1 MRHKMV
7 KISIMAALVAGLPLV
22 AIAQDASS
30 LSGDASGTITT
41 QQIDNLNGRIA
52 VLEAELKIAKLK
64 ASIKKA
70 NSTKASSIG
79 LPGSSPAIPMQSSVL
94 GGYASFGSH
103 AKGSSMP
110 RVESI
115 MGTHGRL
122 SAMVSMPDGG
132 QRIVKPGSH
141 LSNGMIVQDVTPSG
155 VEVNGKKGIQ
165 WLSFMNGNSD
175 ESVTHKDSISSTPFS
190 NNIPPPPFTPP
201 TMTSMPNSSS
211 MNSAQESGPSPYAG
225 MTGGN

>member
-22 AIAQDASS
+22 AMAQDASS
-30 LSGDASGTITT
+30 LSDDASGTITT

-70 NSTKASSIG
+70 NSTRVSSTGIT
-79 LPGSSPAIPMQSSVL
+79 GSPSPISMQNSPM
-94 GGYASFGSH
+94 GGYAGFGAFH
-103 AKGSSMP
+103 KGESMP
-110 RVESI
+110 RVESV

-175 ESVTHKDSISSTPFS
+175 ESASKDSSPSTPFS
-190 NNIPPPPFTPP
+190 NAISPPPFTPP
-201 TMTSMPNSSS
+201 TNMANLPTPPS
-211 MNSAQESGPSPYAG
+211 MNLASQSGPSPYAG
-225 MTGGN
+225 MTGGH